1 MNTELLVPQSDN
13 TSAEV
18 STPKVD
24 RRNFITWV
32 VAAPTALTIG
42 VKLATE
48 SSEATAATTTS
59 TELNAYLAIRSDNK
73 VVLTIPRVES
83 GQGILTSLAILL
95 ADEVGISVNDIVA
108 QSFTTAKATAFTTTL
123 VGASGSTRLLADPV
137 RAVGAELRMRMMAA
151 GGGAIGTGTGGPTA
165 GGKTFASLAQAAAAA
180 TLASRPVASAWEY
193 STAAG
198 GTKANGIL
206 GTGMK
211 IRGNSA
217 DFVPGTGIPR
227 LDSDAIYNGSL
238 KYTTD
243 TNQDALNCLVMHS
256 LQTRGTPKDVN
267 RAAILA
273 LTKPDGTKLVKE
285 VIPFNSNKNGF
296 TLYAGV
302 GLVCD
307 TMGDALEARDQIMA
321 NDLITWNQGTA
332 ARFSTPMLNQ
342 KLKDAVGPDPA
353 GGKLLA
359 AKQIKRGFLVG
370 FHAQGTLGTQ
380 AAVAEVFGP
389 AGGAA
394 TGMEAWFASQVP
406 RFNRQQLAQQVGLD
420 LSPTKCLL
428 NVTQG
433 YGHFGRNLLVEASAE
448 SARIGDAIRKM
459 GGIANSK
466 PGGSR
471 TKVKVMWSR
480 NDDLRLCPYR
490 PPTFSRYIANIG
502 SDGKTILSLN
512 HKFVSILCELPSGVD
527 NTPTETLLSAT
538 NQTGFDYFPL
548 SAPSPYT
555 FTTTEA
561 FREVVAP
568 FPTGAMRAVYSVSG
582 QGGKEVFLD
591 ELARKTGQNRFDLR
605 VKYAKSERLAGL
617 FAEMSAK
624 YKAAEAAVAAHNAN
638 PNNTTVQGI
647 GFGLHE
653 EWNSASFQFVVSELD
668 RNADI
673 KKVPPTVKEVWSAV
687 DVGKVTNPSGMHSM
701 AEGPVADAVAMVY
714 FSKITFVDG
723 ASQQSTFLNYY
734 WNRMRE
740 CTYKF
745 NPTVFVNINDNRVGG
760 AGELCAP
767 SAFAAVANAW
777 ADINKTLNPTL
788 ESHMPEELPIYPSPE
803 APLVDA

>member
-24 RRNFITWV
+24 RRNFMTWV
-32 VAAPTALTIG
+32 VATPAALTIG
-42 VKLATE
+42 VKLATDA
-48 SSEATAATTTS
+48 SDATAAETTS

-137 RAVGAELRMRMMAA
+137 RSVGAELRARMLAV
-151 GGGAIGTGTGGPTA
+151 GGPIASGANGPTA
-165 GGKTFASLAQAAAAA
+165 GGKTFVELAPAAAAA
-180 TLASRPVASAWEY
+180 TLGSRPLASAWQY
-193 STAAG
+193 SSAAG
-198 GTKANGIL
+198 GTKANGLL
-206 GTGMK
+206 GRGMT

-217 DFVPGTGIPR
+217 DFNSATLIPR
-227 LDSDAIYNGSL
+227 IDSEAIYNGSL

-256 LQTRGTPKDVN
+256 LQTRGSPNKVD
-267 RAAILA
+267 RSAILA
-273 LTKPDGTKLVKE
+273 LTKPDGTQLVKE

-296 TLYAGV
+296 TIYTGV
-302 GLVCD
+302 GLVAD
-307 TMGDALEARDQIMA
+307 TMGDALEARDMIIAQ
-321 NDLITWNQGTA
+321 DLITWNPGTA

-342 KLKDAVGPDPA
+342 KLKDAVGPDPV

-389 AGGAA
+389 EGGPA

-459 GGIANSK
+459 GGVPNAK
-466 PGGSR
+466 QGGS
-471 TKVKVMWSR
+471 TKKVKVMWSR

-527 NTPTETLLSAT
+527 NTPTETLLAGT

-582 QGGKEVFLD
+582 QGGKEIYLD
-591 ELARKTGQNRFDLR
+591 EVARKTNQNRFDLR
-605 VKYAKSERLAGL
+605 VKYAKSERLAGI
-617 FAEMSAK
+617 FAEMSGK
-624 YKAAEAAVAAHNAN
+624 YKAAEAAVAAHNAAN
-638 PNNTTVQGI
+638 HSTVQGI

-653 EWNSASFQFVVSELD
+653 EWNSASMQIVVSELD

-673 KKVPPTVKEVWSAV
+673 KKVPPTVKEVWAAV
-687 DVGKVTNPSGMHSM
+687 DMGKVTNPSGGSSM
-701 AEGPVADAVAMVY
+701 AEGALADAIALVY
-714 FSKITFVDG
+714 YSKITFVDG

-760 AGELCAP
+760 AGELSAP

-777 ADINKTLNPTL
+777 ADINRELNPTL
-788 ESHMPEELPIYPSPE
+788 ESHMPEEVPIYGSPE

>member
-24 RRNFITWV
+24 RRNFMTWV
-32 VAAPTALTIG
+32 VATPAALTIG
-42 VKLATE
+42 VKLATDA
-48 SSEATAATTTS
+48 SDATAAESTS
-59 TELNAYLAIRSDNK
+59 TEMNAYIAIRSDNK
-73 VVLTIPRVES
+73 VVMTIPRVES

-95 ADEVGISVNDIVA
+95 ADEIGISVNDIIG

-137 RAVGAELRMRMMAA
+137 RSVGAELRARMLAVGGPITTGA
-151 GGGAIGTGTGGPTA
+151 GGPKAGTM
-165 GGKTFASLAQAAAAA
+165 TFAELAPAAAAA
-180 TLASRPVASAWEY
+180 TLGSRPVASAWQY
-193 STAAG
+193 GQAAVASGKPG
-198 GTKANGIL
+198 GLL
-206 GTGMK
+206 GTGMT

-217 DFVPGTGIPR
+217 DYNGKPIPR
-227 LDSDAIYNGSL
+227 IDSDAIYNGSL

-256 LQTRGTPKDVN
+256 LQTRGSPNKVD

-273 LTKPDGTKLVKE
+273 LKKADGTQLVKE
-285 VIPFNSNKNGF
+285 VIPFNSGKNGF
-296 TLYAGV
+296 TIYTGV
-302 GLVCD
+302 GLVAE
-307 TMGDALEARDQIMA
+307 TMGDALEARDMIIAQ
-321 NDLITWNQGTA
+321 DLITWNPGTA

-359 AKQIKRGFLVG
+359 AKQVKRGFLVG

-389 AGGAA
+389 QGGPA

-406 RFNRQQLAQQVGLD
+406 RYNRQQLAQQVGLD

-448 SARIGDAIRKM
+448 SARIGDAIRKL
-459 GGIANSK
+459 GGITNTK
-466 PGGSR
+466 TGVK
-471 TKVKVMWSR
+471 TNKVKVMWSR

-502 SDGKTILSLN
+502 SDGKSILSLN

-527 NTPTETLLSAT
+527 NTPTETLLAGT

-555 FTTTEA
+555 FTITEA

-591 ELARKTGQNRFDLR
+591 EVARKTGQNRFDLR
-605 VKYAKSERLAGL
+605 VKYVKSERLAGI

-624 YKAAEAAVAAHNAN
+624 YKAAEKAVADHNKSGAA
-638 PNNTTVQGI
+638 TVQGI

-653 EWNSASFQFVVSELD
+653 EWNSASMQIVVSELA
-668 RNADI
+668 RTADI
-673 KKVPPTVKEVWSAV
+673 KKVPPTVKEVWAAV
-687 DVGKVTNPSGMHSM
+687 DMGKVTNPSGGSSM
-701 AEGPVADAVAMVY
+701 AEGALADAIALVY

-760 AGELCAP
+760 AGELSAP

-777 ADINKTLNPTL
+777 ADINRELNPSL
-788 ESHMPEELPIYPSPE
+788 ESHMPEELPIYGSPA
-803 APLVDA
+803 APDTDA

>member
-13 TSAEV
+13 ASAEV

-24 RRNFITWV
+24 RRNFMTWV
-32 VAAPTALTIG
+32 VATPAALTIG
-42 VKLATE
+42 VKLATDA
-48 SSEATAATTTS
+48 SDATAAEATS

-137 RAVGAELRMRMMAA
+137 RSVGAELRMRMNAV
-151 GGGAIGTGTGGPTA
+151 GGPIASGANGPTA
-165 GGKTFASLAQAAAAA
+165 GGKTFAELASAAAAA
-180 TLASRPVASAWEY
+180 TLGSRPVASAWQY
-193 STAAG
+193 GQAAG
-198 GTKANGIL
+198 GNKVNGLL
-206 GTGMK
+206 GTGMT

-217 DFVPGTGIPR
+217 DYNGKPIPR
-227 LDSDAIYNGSL
+227 IDSEAIYNGSL

-256 LQTRGTPKDVN
+256 LQTRGSPNKVD

-296 TLYAGV
+296 TLYTGV
-302 GLVCD
+302 GLVAD
-307 TMGDALEARDQIMA
+307 TMGDALEARDQIIA
-321 NDLITWNQGTA
+321 QDLITWNPGTA

-359 AKQIKRGFLVG
+359 AKQVKRGFLVG

-389 AGGAA
+389 ASGPA

-406 RFNRQQLAQQVGLD
+406 RYNRQQLAQQVGLD

-459 GGIANSK
+459 GGLTNK
-466 PGGSR
+466 NGQK
-471 TKVKVMWSR
+471 TNKVKVMWSR

-527 NTPTETLLSAT
+527 NTQTETLLAAI

-555 FTTTEA
+555 FTTNEA

-591 ELARKTGQNRFDLR
+591 EVARKTGQNRFDLR

-617 FAEMSAK
+617 FAEMSSK
-624 YKAAEAAVAAHNAN
+624 YKAAEAAVAAHNAAN
-638 PNNTTVQGI
+638 RPTVQGI

-673 KKVPPTVKEVWSAV
+673 KKVAPTVKEVWAAV
-687 DVGKVTNPSGMHSM
+687 DMGKVTNPSGGAAM
-701 AEGPVADAVAMVY
+701 AEGALADAIALVY
-714 FSKITFVDG
+714 YSKITFEDG

-760 AGELCAP
+760 AGELSAP

-777 ADINKTLNPTL
+777 ADINRELNPTL
-788 ESHMPEELPIYPSPE
+788 ESHMPEELPIYGSPE

>member
-24 RRNFITWV
+24 RRNFMTWV
-32 VAAPTALTIG
+32 VATPAALTIG
-42 VKLATE
+42 VKLATDA
-48 SSEATAATTTS
+48 SDATAAETTS
-59 TELNAYLAIRSDNK
+59 TEMNAYIAIRSDNK

-95 ADEVGISVNDIVA
+95 ADEVGISVNDVIG

-137 RAVGAELRMRMMAA
+137 RSVGAELRMRMTAV
-151 GGGAIGTGTGGPTA
+151 GGPIASGPNGPTA
-165 GGKTFASLAQAAAAA
+165 GGKTFAELASAAAAA
-180 TLASRPVASAWEY
+180 TLGSRPLASAWQY
-193 STAAG
+193 GTDAG
-198 GTKANGIL
+198 GSKAGGLL
-206 GTGMK
+206 GKGMK
-211 IRGNSA
+211 LRGNSA
-217 DFVPGTGIPR
+217 DFVPATGIPR
-227 LDSDAIYNGSL
+227 IDSAAIYTGSL

-256 LQTRGTPKDVN
+256 LQTRGTPNKVD

-273 LTKPDGTKLVKE
+273 LAKPDGTKLVKE
-285 VIPFNSNKNGF
+285 VIPFNSGKNGF
-296 TLYAGV
+296 TLYTGV
-302 GLVCD
+302 GLVAE
-307 TMGDALEARDQIMA
+307 TMGDALEARDMIIAQ
-321 NDLITWNQGTA
+321 DLITWNPGTA

-342 KLKDAVGPDPA
+342 KLKDAIGPDPA

-389 AGGAA
+389 QGGPA

-406 RFNRQQLAQQVGLD
+406 RYNRQQLAQQVGLD

-459 GGIANSK
+459 GGIENSK
-466 PGGSR
+466 PGGSK

-527 NTPTETLLSAT
+527 NTQTENTLSAT

-555 FTTTEA
+555 FTTNEA

-591 ELARKTGQNRFDLR
+591 ELARKTEQNRFDLR
-605 VKYAKSERLAGL
+605 VKYAKSERLAGI

-624 YKAAEAAVAAHNAN
+624 YKAAEAAVAAHNRAGG
-638 PNNTTVQGI
+638 PTVQGI

-653 EWNSASFQFVVSELD
+653 EWNSASFMFVVSELD

-673 KKVPPTVKEVWSAV
+673 KKVPPTVKEAWAAV
-687 DVGKVTNPSGMHSM
+687 DMGKITNPSGAASM
-701 AEGPVADAVAMVY
+701 PEGSLADAVALVY

-745 NPTVFVNINDNRVGG
+745 NPTVFVNVNDNRVGG
-760 AGELCAP
+760 AGELSAP

-777 ADINKTLNPTL
+777 ADINRELNPGL
-788 ESHMPEELPIYPSPE
+788 DSHMPEELPIYGSPE

>member
-48 SSEATAATTTS
+48 SSEATAADTTT

-83 GQGILTSLAILL
+83 GQGILTSMAVLL
-95 ADEVGISVNDIVA
+95 ADEVGIPVKDIVA

-123 VGASGSTRLLADPV
+123 VGASGSTRLLTDPV
-137 RAVGAELRMRMMAA
+137 RTVGAELRMRMMAV
-151 GGGAIGTGTGGPTA
+151 GGEIGSGAGGPTA
-165 GGKTFASLAQAAAAA
+165 GGKTFASLAQAAASA
-180 TLASRPVASAWEY
+180 TLASRPVASAWQY
-193 STAAG
+193 GTVAG
-198 GTKANGIL
+198 GSKANGIL

-211 IRGNSA
+211 IRGSSA
-217 DFVPGTGIPR
+217 DFLPGEGIAR
-227 LDSDAIYNGSL
+227 IDSDAIYNGTL
-238 KYTTD
+238 QYTVD
-243 TNQDALNCLVMHS
+243 SQNDSLNCLVMHS
-256 LQTRGTPKDVN
+256 LQTRGTPKDVK
-267 RAAILA
+267 RAAILD

-307 TMGDALEARDQIMA
+307 TMGDALEARDQIIA
-321 NDLITWNQGTA
+321 NDLITWNPGTA

-359 AKQIKRGFLVG
+359 AKQVKRGFLVG

-380 AAVAEVFGP
+380 AGIAEAYGP
-389 AGGAA
+389 ASGPA
-394 TGMEAWFASQVP
+394 TSLQAWWASQVP
-406 RFNRQQLAQQVGLD
+406 RYNRQQLAQQVGLD
-420 LSPTKCLL
+420 LSPTKVLL

-433 YGHFGRNLLVEASAE
+433 YGHFGRNLLVESSAE
-448 SARIGDAIRKM
+448 SARIADAIRKM
-459 GGIANSK
+459 GGLTNK
-466 PGGSR
+466 NGVR
-471 TKVKVMWSR
+471 TNRVKIMWSR

-527 NTPTETLLSAT
+527 NTQTENTLSLT

-548 SAPSPYT
+548 SAPSPYS
-555 FTTTEA
+555 FNTTEA

-582 QGGKEVFLD
+582 QGGKEIFLD

-617 FAEMSAK
+617 FTEMSAK
-624 YKAAEAAVAAHNAN
+624 YKAAEAAVAAHNASGAS
-638 PNNTTVQGI
+638 TVQGI

-653 EWNSASFQFVVSELD
+653 EWNSAAFMFVVSELD
-668 RNADI
+668 RLADI
-673 KKVPPTVKEVWSAV
+673 KKVPPTVKEAWAAV
-687 DVGKVTNPSGMHSM
+687 DMGRVTNPSGGAAM
-701 AEGPVADAVAMVY
+701 AEGALADAIALVY

-723 ASQQSTFLNYY
+723 AAQQSTFLNYY

-760 AGELCAP
+760 AGELSAP
-767 SAFAAVANAW
+767 AALAAVANAW
-777 ADINKTLNPTL
+777 ADINRELSPKL
-788 ESHMPEELPIYPSPE
+788 ESHMPEELPIYNSPE
-803 APLVDA
+803 APLTDA

>member
-13 TSAEV
+13 ASAEV

-48 SSEATAATTTS
+48 SSEATAAETTS

-137 RAVGAELRMRMMAA
+137 RAVGAELRMRMTAA
-151 GGGAIGTGTGGPTA
+151 GGGVIATGAGGPTA

-180 TLASRPVASAWEY
+180 TLSSRPVASAWQY
-193 STAAG
+193 SVDAG
-198 GTKANGIL
+198 GTKAGGLL
-206 GTGMK
+206 GKGMK

-217 DFVPGTGIPR
+217 DFEPGTGIPR

-256 LQTRGTPKDVN
+256 LQTRGSPNKVD

-302 GLVCD
+302 GLVAD
-307 TMGDALEARDQIMA
+307 TMGDALEARDQIIA

-389 AGGAA
+389 AGGPA

-406 RFNRQQLAQQVGLD
+406 RYNRQQLAQQVGLD

-459 GGIANSK
+459 GGLTNK
-466 PGGSR
+466 NGQK
-471 TKVKVMWSR
+471 TNKVKVMWSR

-527 NTPTETLLSAT
+527 NTQTETLLAAT

-591 ELARKTGQNRFDLR
+591 EVARKTNQNRFDLR

-624 YKAAEAAVAAHNAN
+624 YKAAEAAVAAHNAAN
-638 PNNTTVQGI
+638 RSTVQGI

-673 KKVPPTVKEVWSAV
+673 KKVAPTVKEVWAAV
-687 DVGKVTNPSGMHSM
+687 DMGKVTNPSGGAAM
-701 AEGPVADAVAMVY
+701 AEGALADAIALVY
-714 FSKITFVDG
+714 YSKITFEDG

-760 AGELCAP
+760 AGELSAP
-767 SAFAAVANAW
+767 AAFAAVANAW
-777 ADINKTLNPTL
+777 ADINRELNPSL
-788 ESHMPEELPIYPSPE
+788 ESHMPEELPIYGSPE

>member
-13 TSAEV
+13 ASAEV

-24 RRNFITWV
+24 RRNFMTWV
-32 VAAPTALTIG
+32 VATPAALTIG
-42 VKLATE
+42 VKLATDA
-48 SSEATAATTTS
+48 SDATAAEATS

-137 RAVGAELRMRMMAA
+137 RSVGAELRMRMNAV
-151 GGGAIGTGTGGPTA
+151 GGPIVSGANGPTA
-165 GGKTFASLAQAAAAA
+165 GGKTFAELASAAA
-180 TLASRPVASAWEY
+180 TATLGSRPVASAWQY
-193 STAAG
+193 GQAAG
-198 GTKANGIL
+198 GNKANGLL
-206 GTGMK
+206 GTGMT

-217 DFVPGTGIPR
+217 DYNGKPIPR
-227 LDSDAIYNGSL
+227 IDSEAIYNGSL

-256 LQTRGTPKDVN
+256 LQTRGSPNKVD

-296 TLYAGV
+296 TLYTGV
-302 GLVCD
+302 GLVAD
-307 TMGDALEARDQIMA
+307 TMGDALEARDQIIA
-321 NDLITWNQGTA
+321 QDLITWNPGTA

-359 AKQIKRGFLVG
+359 AKQVKRGFLVG

-389 AGGAA
+389 AGGPA

-406 RFNRQQLAQQVGLD
+406 RYNRQQLAQQVGLD

-459 GGIANSK
+459 GGLTNK
-466 PGGSR
+466 NGQK
-471 TKVKVMWSR
+471 TNKVKVMWSR

-527 NTPTETLLSAT
+527 NTQTETLLAAT

-555 FTTTEA
+555 FTTNEA
-561 FREVVAP
+561 FREVVA
-568 FPTGAMRAVYSVSG
+568 SVPHWRHARGVQRERSG
-582 QGGKEVFLD
+582 RQGSVPG
-591 ELARKTGQNRFDLR
+591 RSGSQN
-605 VKYAKSERLAGL
+605 
-617 FAEMSAK
+617 
-624 YKAAEAAVAAHNAN
+624 
-638 PNNTTVQGI
+638 
-647 GFGLHE
+647 
-653 EWNSASFQFVVSELD
+653 W
-668 RNADI
+668 
-673 KKVPPTVKEVWSAV
+673 
-687 DVGKVTNPSGMHSM
+687 
-701 AEGPVADAVAMVY
+701 
-714 FSKITFVDG
+714 
-723 ASQQSTFLNYY
+723 
-734 WNRMRE
+734 
-740 CTYKF
+740 
-745 NPTVFVNINDNRVGG
+745 
-760 AGELCAP
+760 
-767 SAFAAVANAW
+767 
-777 ADINKTLNPTL
+777 
-788 ESHMPEELPIYPSPE
+788 PE
-803 APLVDA
+803 PL